1 MSGFIEQTLIEILK
15 YGHENAWPSMVGCVQ
30 SEATMRYDAGIYPP
44 RNLWVFKINK
54 KVRLR
59 DGCYFGFQYV
69 IVAKSP
75 VVTGP
80 VLAKL

>member
-1 MSGFIEQTLIEILK
+1 MMQEFIFQEIDVLK
-15 YGHENAWPSMVGCVQ
+15 
-30 SEATMRYDAGIYPP
+30 
-44 RNLWVFKINK
+44 KKKK

-75 VVTGP
+75 VVTDP
-80 VLAKL
+80 VLAKLWKQRTLALLLHYLQL